1 VALSKTQSTRLGVIL
16 SVMSD
21 DEVPPLLLAKVVT
34 EGFVRINEIGLPALT
49 ESGLDEKN
57 RLCTLAGLN
66 IKYLS
71 ERSREDERFG
81 VRNGNGSKGS
91 KDTISAGI

>member
-1 VALSKTQSTRLGVIL
+1 MALSKTQSTRLGVIL

-49 ESGLDEKN
+49 ESGLDK
-57 RLCTLAGLN
+57 
-66 IKYLS
+66 K
-71 ERSREDERFG
+71 
-81 VRNGNGSKGS
+81 K
-91 KDTISAGI
+91 